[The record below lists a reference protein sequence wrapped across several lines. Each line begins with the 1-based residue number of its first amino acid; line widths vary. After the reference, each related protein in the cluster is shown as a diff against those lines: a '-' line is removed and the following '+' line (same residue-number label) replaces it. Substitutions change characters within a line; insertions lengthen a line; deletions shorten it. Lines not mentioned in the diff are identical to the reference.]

1 MKRRDVLQILD
12 AAGFTFKEGGDH
24 TKVYRAGRLVT
35 TVPRHREVNELT
47 VGNIEKRT
55 GIRLRKGDK
64 R

>member
-1 MKRRDVLQILD
+1 MRD
-12 AAGFTFKEGGDH
+12 AAGFALEEGGDH
-24 TKVYRAGRLVT
+24 AKVYRAGRLVT

-55 GIRLRKGDK
+55 GIRLRKGNK